1 MRTRTVV
8 ILAVVFVG
16 YGVFLHAAHAR
27 GQQPSL
33 QDPPT
38 PVVPVAPQAPGFPG
52 VPAAPDVVL
61 KAAMPGVPAVP
72 PAPAASGDWGFG
84 RDAERFAHRHDGPA
98 ADCEDLHLHV
108 HDSDNPIVESEER
121 SISKAEAR
129 VLRLSDIRNGGVQVQ
144 GWDKDNYSVTACKA
158 AVGSE
163 AKSLLSQIKLSVEG
177 GQVSVTAP
185 APGEQR
191 DWTVQLLVRTPRG
204 ADIELT
210 MNNGPAAFYHVD
222 GKITARAQNGP
233 VAVSDCSGEV
243 NIDAVNGPITFSG
256 SGGKLR
262 LHTENGPISVDLGA
276 GSWNGG
282 ELVADA
288 VNGPL
293 TLRLPSGFQSSFLLE
308 TSDAPV
314 SCGASICSQA
324 RKTGDDQ
331 HRRIEYG
338 SGEPVIR
345 LSTRNGPISVM

>member
-1 MRTRTVV
+1 MQTRTVV
-8 ILAVVFVG
+8 ILTVAFVA
-16 YGVFLHAAHAR
+16 YGVFLHAGRAR
-27 GQQPSL
+27 GQE
-33 QDPPT
+33 PT
-38 PVVPVAPQAPGFPG
+38 WQE
-52 VPAAPDVVL
+52 PAAPVSPEAPQLPEVPAVPSGVL
-61 KAAMPGVPAVP
+61 EAGMAGLPGVPAVP
-72 PAPAASGDWGFG
+72 PAPPAPGAWVAGRHGLGFG
-84 RDAERFAHRHDGPA
+84 HRHDVPA
-98 ADCEDLHLHV
+98 ADCADLHLHLR
-108 HDSDNPIVESEER
+108 DNDNPLLESEER
-121 SISKAEAR
+121 SISKAEAS
-129 VLRLSDIRNGGVQVQ
+129 VLRLNDIRNGGVQVQ

-177 GQVSVTAP
+177 GRVSVSGP
-185 APGEQR
+185 AEHG
-191 DWTVQLLVRTPRG
+191 DWTVHLLVRAPRG

-210 MNNGPAAFYHVD
+210 THNGPAAFYHVD

-243 NIDAVNGPITFSG
+243 NIDAMNGPITFSG

-276 GSWNGG
+276 ESWSGG

-293 TLRLPSGFQSSFLLE
+293 TLHLPSGFQSSFVLE
-308 TSDAPV
+308 TSDAPM

-324 RKTGDDQ
+324 RKTWDDQ
-331 HRRIEYG
+331 HKRIEYG

-345 LSTRNGPISVM
+345 LSTHNGPISVM